1 MTSTIEPGT
10 SGHST
15 TWVGANLAR
24 KEDPALVRGS
34 AIYVDDLR
42 FPGMLHAA
50 VLRSPHAHARIV
62 SVDASAARALPGV
75 HAVLTG
81 AESLD
86 YIGPLARFCAEEV
99 VEHAIAVDKVRYQG
113 EAVVMV
119 AAESRYVAEDA
130 LALVRVEYE
139 LLPTIADVATATAA
153 GAPLVHEN
161 LGSNVVYHHDFTF
174 GDVDT
179 DFAAADHVIR
189 RELHW
194 PRATAAPLE
203 TNGAVVRFDPAS
215 GRMDVWSNTNLLNFG
230 AWVMSATLGVA
241 PHLLNFHPLTV
252 GGSFGSKH
260 FLAKQIGIA
269 GALAKATGRP
279 VKFIEDRTDN
289 LTASDAQGPERDHV
303 AELALDADGIFRSL
317 RIRVVD
323 DYGAYFMLA
332 IAGNTNPLAQIVGPY
347 RIGSVTYDVSAVL
360 TNKNQQGVL
369 RGAGSDVTN
378 WVLERLVDAAADE
391 LGINGVELR
400 RRNFIQ
406 PDQFPYRIPTGNS
419 YDSGNYPAVLQRAL
433 ELADIDRWRIE
444 QERARAQ
451 GRYIGIGV
459 ACAQQRSTYYA
470 SEFWFH
476 NIGAPAP
483 FTTTAESV
491 RVRIGP
497 TGGINATLFAPS
509 WGNSQETVTAQ
520 LIAAELG
527 VDPAGIAVDLAP
539 TMHGL
544 PSAGPGGSRMT
555 VMLAGAVSGAARK
568 LKAKIFEIA
577 AHKLEASVDDLEL
590 RDGVV
595 SVRGTGSS
603 VGAGSSMTLADVGMA
618 AYWQKASLPEGMES
632 GLEASF
638 TYDPPFFSLPNE
650 DRTDLGNFYPIVGH
664 GCHVVVV
671 EVDPETG
678 QVEFLSYVAVHDHG
692 TVVNPR
698 SLEGQIR
705 GGIAQGIGI
714 ALYER
719 VVYDADGRNLA
730 ATFDDYVL
738 PAAPDVPRV
747 EIAFIE
753 TRSPW
758 TVHGVKGGGEGG
770 RMIAPPAVTR
780 AVEDALR
787 PWNARIDALP
797 ITPETVVG
805 LCSTA
810 PSQPAG

>member
-1 MTSTIEPGT
+1 MTTTTGPT
-10 SGHST
+10 TGHST
-15 TWVGANLAR
+15 AWVGADLPR

-34 AIYVDDLR
+34 IAYVDDLR
-42 FPGMLHAA
+42 LPGLLHAA

-62 SVDASAARALPGV
+62 AIDTTAAKALPGV

-81 AESLD
+81 PESLEV
-86 YIGPLARFCAEEV
+86 IGPLARFCAEEV
-99 VEHAIAVDKVRYQG
+99 VEHAIAVEKVRYFG
-113 EAVVMV
+113 EAVAVV
-119 AAESRYVAEDA
+119 AAESRYIAEDA
-130 LALVRVEYE
+130 LALITVEYAP
-139 LLPTIADVATATAA
+139 LPVVADAEAGMAEGAA
-153 GAPLVHEN
+153 LVHEN
-161 LGSNVVYHHDFTF
+161 LGSNVVYQHAFTF
-174 GDVDT
+174 GDVDAE
-179 DFAAADHVIR
+179 FAAADRVVR
-189 RELHW
+189 RELRW

-203 TNGAVVRFDPAS
+203 TNGAVVRFDAAS

-241 PHLLNFHPLTV
+241 PHMLNFHPLSV

-269 GALAKATGRP
+269 GALAKVTGRP
-279 VKFIEDRTDN
+279 VKFMEDRADN
-289 LTASDAQGPERDHV
+289 LLASDAQAPDRAHV
-303 AELALDADGIFRSL
+303 AELALDADGTFRSL
-317 RIRVVD
+317 RIKVVD
-323 DYGAYFMLA
+323 DYGAYFLLA
-332 IAGNTNPLAQIVGPY
+332 IAGNTNPLSQIVGPY
-347 RIGSVTYDVSAVL
+347 RIGSVTYDVTAVL

-391 LGINGVELR
+391 LGVDPVELR
-400 RRNFIQ
+400 RRNLIQ
-406 PDQFPYRIPTGNS
+406 PDAFPYKIPTGNF
-419 YDSGNYPAVLQRAL
+419 YDSGDYPAVLARAL
-433 ELADIDRWRIE
+433 ELADLDRWRAE
-444 QERARAQ
+444 QERARAE

-491 RVRIGP
+491 RMRIGP
-497 TGGINATLFAPS
+497 TGGITATLFAPF

-527 VDPAGIAVDLAP
+527 VDPAEVAIDLAP

-555 VMLAGAVSGAARK
+555 VMLSGAVAGASKK
-568 LKAKIFEIA
+568 LKDKIFEIA
-577 AHKLEASVDDLEL
+577 AHQLEASLDDLEL

-595 SVRGTGSS
+595 SVQGTD
-603 VGAGSSMTLADVGMA
+603 ASMSLADIGMA
-618 AYWQKASLPEGMES
+618 AYWQKASLPDGMES

-638 TYDPPFFSLPNE
+638 TYDPPFFTLPNA
-650 DRTDLGNFYPIVGH
+650 DRTDLGAFYPIVGH

-678 QVEFLSYVAVHDHG
+678 QVEFLKYVAVHDHG

-698 SLEGQIR
+698 SLEGQVR
-705 GGIAQGIGI
+705 GGIAQGIGV

-719 VVYDADGRNLA
+719 VAYDAEGRNLTA
-730 ATFDDYVL
+730 SYDEYLL
-738 PAAPDVPRV
+738 PGAPDVPRV
-747 EIAFIE
+747 EVAFLQ
-753 TRSPW
+753 TPSPW
-758 TVHGVKGGGEGG
+758 TAHGVKGGGEGG

-780 AVEDALR
+780 AVEDALA
-787 PWNARIDALP
+787 PFGARIDELP
-797 ITPETVVG
+797 IAMETIVG
-805 LCSTA
+805 LCA
-810 PSQPAG
+810 PP

>member
-1 MTSTIEPGT
+1 MTSTIEPGAAE
-10 SGHST
+10 HST
-15 TWVGANLAR
+15 AWVGADLPR

-34 AIYVDDLR
+34 VTYVDDLR
-42 FPGMLHAA
+42 LPGMLHAA
-50 VLRSPHAHARIV
+50 VLRSPHAHAGIV
-62 SVDASAARALPGV
+62 SIDTSAARALPGV

-86 YIGPLARFCAEEV
+86 HIGPLARFCAEEV
-99 VEHAIAVDKVRYQG
+99 VEHAIAVDKVRYHG
-113 EAVVMV
+113 EAVVAV

-139 LLPTIADVATATAA
+139 PLPVVTDVAAATAE

-174 GDVDT
+174 GDVDA

-203 TNGAVVRFDPAS
+203 TNGAVVRFEPAN

-241 PHLLNFHPLTV
+241 PHLLNFHPMSV

-260 FLAKQIGIA
+260 FLAKHVGIA
-269 GALAKATGRP
+269 GALAKVTGRP
-279 VKFIEDRTDN
+279 VKFIEDRADN
-289 LTASDAQGPERDHV
+289 LMASDAQAPERDHV
-303 AELALDADGIFRSL
+303 AELALGADGTFRSL

-360 TNKNQQGVL
+360 TNKNQQGVM

-391 LGINGVELR
+391 LGIDPVELR
-400 RRNFIQ
+400 RHNLIQ
-406 PDQFPYRIPTGNS
+406 PDEFPYKIPTGNS

-433 ELADIDRWRIE
+433 ELADIDRWRAE

-451 GRYIGIGV
+451 GRHIGIGV

-491 RVRIGP
+491 RMRIGP
-497 TGGINATLFAPS
+497 TGGISATLFAPS

-555 VMLAGAVSGAARK
+555 VMLSGAVGGAARK

-577 AHKLEASVDDLEL
+577 AHQLEASVDDLEL

-595 SVRGTGSS
+595 SVRGT
-603 VGAGSSMTLADVGMA
+603 GSSMTLADVGMA

-638 TYDPPFFSLPNE
+638 TYDPPFFTLPND

-664 GCHVVVV
+664 GCHVAVV
-671 EVDPETG
+671 EVDPESG
-678 QVEFLSYVAVHDHG
+678 QVEFLRYVAVHDHG

-714 ALYER
+714 ALYEQ
-719 VVYDADGRNLA
+719 VAYDADGHNLA
-730 ATFDDYVL
+730 ASYDEYVL
-738 PAAPDVPRV
+738 PGAPNVPRV
-747 EIAFIE
+747 AVSFVQ
-753 TRSPW
+753 TPSPW
-758 TVHGVKGGGEGG
+758 TAHGVKGGGEGG
-770 RMIAPPAVTR
+770 RMIAPPAITR

-797 ITPETVVG
+797 ITLETVVG

>member
-1 MTSTIEPGT
+1 MTTVEHRVE
-10 SGHST
+10 HST
-15 TWVGANLAR
+15 TWVGADLPR

-34 AIYVDDLR
+34 VTYVDDLR

-62 SVDASAARALPGV
+62 SVDTAAARALPGV

-81 AESLD
+81 AESLAH
-86 YIGPLARFCAEEV
+86 IGPLARFCAEEV
-99 VEHAIAVDKVRYQG
+99 VEHAIAVEKVRYHG
-113 EAVVMV
+113 EAVVAV

-139 LLPTIADVATATAA
+139 PLPVVADAA
-153 GAPLVHEN
+153 SAMAEGAALVHEN
-161 LGSNVVYHHDFTF
+161 LGSNVVYQHDFTF
-174 GDVDT
+174 GDVDA
-179 DFAAADHVIR
+179 DVAAADHVVR
-189 RELHW
+189 RELSW

-203 TNGAVVRFDPAS
+203 TNGAVVRHDPAN

-241 PHLLNFHPLTV
+241 PHQLNFHPLSV

-279 VKFIEDRTDN
+279 VKFMEDRADN
-289 LTASDAQGPERDHV
+289 LLASDAQAPERRHV
-303 AELALDADGIFRSL
+303 AELALDADGTFRSL

-332 IAGNTNPLAQIVGPY
+332 IAGNTNPLSQIVGPY
-347 RIGSVTYDVSAVL
+347 RIGSVTYDVTAVL

-391 LGINGVELR
+391 LGMDGVALR
-400 RRNFIQ
+400 RHNLIG
-406 PDQFPYRIPTGNS
+406 PDEFPYTIPTGNA
-419 YDSGNYPAVLQRAL
+419 YDSGDYPAVLARAL
-433 ELADIDRWRIE
+433 ELADLRHWRAE
-444 QERARAQ
+444 QERGRAE
-451 GRYIGIGV
+451 GRHIGIGV

-491 RVRIGP
+491 RMRIGP
-497 TGGINATLFAPS
+497 TGGVTATLFAPF

-527 VDPAGIAVDLAP
+527 VDPATVAVDLAP

-555 VMLAGAVSGAARK
+555 VMLSGAVSGAAQK
-568 LKAKIFEIA
+568 LRTKIFEIA
-577 AHKLEASVDDLEL
+577 AHALEAAQDDLEL

-595 SVRGTGSS
+595 SVRGTG
-603 VGAGSSMTLADVGMA
+603 ASMTLADVGMA

-638 TYDPPFFSLPNE
+638 TYDPPFFTLPNE
-650 DRTDLGNFYPIVGH
+650 DRTDLGRFYPIVGH

-678 QVEFLSYVAVHDHG
+678 RVEFLRYVAVHDHG

-705 GGIAQGIGI
+705 GGIAQGIGV
-714 ALYER
+714 ALHEH
-719 VVYDADGRNLA
+719 VAYDADGRNQA
-730 ATFDDYVL
+730 ASYDTYVL

-747 EIAFIE
+747 EVAFLQ
-753 TRSPW
+753 TPSPW
-758 TVHGVKGGGEGG
+758 TAHGVKGGGEGG

-787 PWNARIDALP
+787 PWGARIDALP
-797 ITPETVVG
+797 ISMDTVVG
-805 LCSTA
+805 ICS
-810 PSQPAG
+810 PATSTT

>member
-1 MTSTIEPGT
+1 MTTSTVE
-10 SGHST
+10 HST
-15 TWVGANLAR
+15 AWVGADLPR

-34 AIYVDDLR
+34 VTYVDDIVL
-42 FPGMLHAA
+42 PGMLHTA

-62 SVDASAARALPGV
+62 SVDTSAARALPGV

-81 AESLD
+81 PESLHH
-86 YIGPLARFCAEEV
+86 IGPLARFCAEEV
-99 VEHAIAVDKVRYQG
+99 VEHAIAVGKVRYHG
-113 EAVVMV
+113 EAVVAV

-139 LLPTIADVATATAA
+139 PLPVVTTTASAMA
-153 GAPLVHEN
+153 EGAPLVHEN
-161 LGSNVVYHHDFTF
+161 LGSNVVYQHAFTF
-174 GDVDT
+174 GDVDA
-179 DFAAADHVIR
+179 DFAAAAHVVR
-189 RELHW
+189 RELAW
-194 PRATAAPLE
+194 PRVTAAPLE
-203 TNGAVVRFDPAS
+203 TNGAVVRHDPAN

-230 AWVMSATLGVA
+230 AWVMSGTLGVA
-241 PHLLNFHPLTV
+241 PHLLNFHPMAV

-279 VKFIEDRTDN
+279 VKFMEDRADN
-289 LTASDAQGPERDHV
+289 LMASDAQAPERAHV
-303 AELALDADGIFRSL
+303 AELALDADGIFQSL

-332 IAGNTNPLAQIVGPY
+332 VAGNTNPLAQIVGPY
-347 RIGSVTYDVSAVL
+347 KIGSVTYDLTAVL

-369 RGAGSDVTN
+369 RGAGSDVSN

-391 LGINGVELR
+391 LGLDPVDLR

-406 PDQFPYRIPTGNS
+406 PDEFPYRIPTGNV

-433 ELADIDRWRIE
+433 ELADVDRWRAE
-444 QERARAQ
+444 QERARAE
-451 GRYIGIGV
+451 GRHIGIGI
-459 ACAQQRSTYYA
+459 ACAQQRSTYFA

-476 NIGAPAP
+476 NIGAPPA

-491 RVRIGP
+491 RMRIGP
-497 TGGINATLFAPS
+497 TGGITATLFAPT

-527 VDPAGIAVDLAP
+527 VDPAGIGVDLAP

-555 VMLAGAVSGAARK
+555 VMLSGAVAGAAVK

-577 AHKLEASVDDLEL
+577 AHRLEAAVDDLQL

-595 SVRGTGSS
+595 SVQGSPDAS
-603 VGAGSSMTLADVGMA
+603 LSLADIGML

-638 TYDPPFFSLPNE
+638 TYDPPFFTLPTD
-650 DRTDLGNFYPIVGH
+650 DRTDLGAFYPIIAH

-678 QVEFLSYVAVHDHG
+678 TVEFLRYVAVHDHG

-698 SLEGQIR
+698 SLAGQIR
-705 GGIAQGIGI
+705 GGIAQGIGV
-714 ALYER
+714 ALHEHMAYGP
-719 VVYDADGRNLA
+719 DGQNLA
-730 ATFDDYVL
+730 ASLEDYLL
-738 PAAPDVPRV
+738 PGAADVPR
-747 EIAFIE
+747 IE
-753 TRSPW
+753 VALLETPSPW
-758 TVHGVKGGGEGG
+758 TARGVKGGGEGG
-770 RMIAPPAVTR
+770 RMISPPAVTR

-787 PWNARIDALP
+787 PFGTRIDRLP
-797 ITPETVVG
+797 ITREVIVG
-805 LCSTA
+805 R
-810 PSQPAG
+810 